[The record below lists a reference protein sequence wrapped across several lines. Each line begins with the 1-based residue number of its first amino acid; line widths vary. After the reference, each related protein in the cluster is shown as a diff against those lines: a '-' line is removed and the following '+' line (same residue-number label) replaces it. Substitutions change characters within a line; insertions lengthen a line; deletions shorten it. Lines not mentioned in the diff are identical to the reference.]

1 MTDHSNPDNTPS
13 DAELAEIVGSNM
25 QVVPRLEMTDEDARA
40 MTHDAHKAVTDLA
53 RLMARAAEHLGAGD
67 ADEVVTLGYDHTARS
82 VYAEV
87 NLMGLMEVVMHHM
100 NGPNLKRNDICNG
113 AATPMV
119 RATDSGSAAIRLFL
133 QGK

>member
-1 MTDHSNPDNTPS
+1 MTDPSENDTPT
-13 DAELAEIVGSNM
+13 DDELAEIVGSRM

-40 MTHDAHKAVTDLA
+40 MTYDAHKAVTDLA
-53 RLMARAAEHLGAGD
+53 RMMARAAEHLGAGD

-87 NLMGLMEVVMHHM
+87 DLMGLMKVVLDNM

-119 RATDSGSAAIRLFL
+119 RTTDSGSAAIRLFL
-133 QGK
+133 HGK

>member
-1 MTDHSNPDNTPS
+1 MSDPEDQYTPTDD
-13 DAELAEIVGSNM
+13 ELAEIVGSKM

-53 RLMARAAEHLGAGD
+53 RVMARAAEHLGAGD

-87 NLMGLMEVVMHHM
+87 DLMGLMEVVLDNMH
-100 NGPNLKRNDICNG
+100 GPNLKRNDICNG

-119 RATDSGSAAIRLFL
+119 RTTDSGSAAVRLFL